1 MTQVS
6 TASSARSASVAPPRS
21 PRAFAWAR
29 HNLFRSV
36 GDTCITI
43 ILAILVGV
51 LIAAL
56 VRWLFLDAAWRGAT
70 LADCPVSDAA
80 CWPFL
85 HARFLQFIYGFYP
98 AAERWRINVAFV
110 LGGLIAGSMLLR
122 PVRRHFAIVTALLLL
137 WPIAAAVLMHGG
149 VFGLVAIDTT
159 RWGGFSLTFFMAATA
174 AAVALPL
181 GILLALAR
189 RSRHAAVRALAVG
202 WIEFWRAVP
211 MLPVLFVAVSMFPLF
226 MPESVELDRFSRAM
240 AAFTIVTSC
249 FLAEA
254 IRGGLQAIPSPQYEA
269 AYALGM
275 GHWRTMRFIIL
286 PQAFAIALP
295 SMVNVVI
302 VLFKDT
308 TLVNVIGIFC
318 LLGMVQAAATSPQ
331 WMSEQSVMTGY
342 ALVAA
347 IYWLCCFAMSR
358 IGLRL
363 EARLARGRGDNGGR
377 LF

>member
-1 MTQVS
+1 MDSAGVPV
-6 TASSARSASVAPPRS
+6 ASRSIAPPR
-21 PRAFAWAR
+21 PGGVAAWAR
-29 HNLFRSV
+29 RNLFRSV

-43 ILAILVGV
+43 ILAILVGFLV
-51 LIAAL
+51 AAL
-56 VRWLFLDAAWRGAT
+56 VRWLVLDAAWHGAT
-70 LADCPVSDAA
+70 LADCPASDAA

-85 HARFLQFIYGFYP
+85 HARFGQFIYGFYP
-98 AAERWRINVAFV
+98 AAERWRINLAFALGAVVAV
-110 LGGLIAGSMLLR
+110 LMLLR
-122 PVRRHFAIVTALLLL
+122 PVRRRLAVVTALLLL
-137 WPIAAAVLMHGG
+137 WPIVAAVLMHGG
-149 VFGLVAIDTT
+149 VLGLTAIDTT
-159 RWGGFSLTFFMAATA
+159 RWGGFSLTLFMAVSAT
-174 AAVALPL
+174 AVALPL

-189 RSRHAAVRALAVG
+189 RSRQPVVHALAVG

-226 MPESVELDRFSRAM
+226 MPEGIDLDRFSRAM
-240 AAFTIVTSC
+240 VALIIVTAC

-275 GHWRTMRFIIL
+275 GHWRTMRLIIL

-295 SMVNVVI
+295 SMVNVII

-342 ALVAA
+342 VLAAA
-347 IYWLCCFAMSR
+347 IYWVCCFAMSR

-363 EARLARGRGDNGGR
+363 EARLARGRGQ
-377 LF
+377 

>member
-1 MTQVS
+1 VD
-6 TASSARSASVAPPRS
+6 SARVPVASVAIAPARTGGVS
-21 PRAFAWAR
+21 AWAR
-29 HNLFRSV
+29 RNLFRSV
-36 GDTCITI
+36 GDACITI
-43 ILAILVGV
+43 ILAIMVG
-51 LIAAL
+51 LIVAAL
-56 VRWLFLDAAWRGAT
+56 VRWLVLDAAWRGAT
-70 LADCPVSDAA
+70 LADCPASDAA

-85 HARFLQFIYGFYP
+85 HARFGQFIYGFYP
-98 AAERWRINVAFV
+98 AAERWRINFAFL
-110 LGGLIAGSMLLR
+110 LGAAIAVSMLLR
-122 PVRRHFAIVTALLLL
+122 PVRRRFAVVTGLLLL

-149 VFGLVAIDTT
+149 VLGLATIDTA
-159 RWGGFSLTFFMAATA
+159 RWGGFSLTLFMAASAT
-174 AAVALPL
+174 AVAFPL

-189 RSRHAAVRALAVG
+189 RSQQPVVRALAVG

-226 MPESVELDRFSRAM
+226 MPEGAELDRFSRAM
-240 AAFTIVTSC
+240 AAFTIVTAC

-275 GHWRTMRFIIL
+275 GHWRTMGLIIL

-331 WMSEQSVMTGY
+331 WMSEQSIMTGY
-342 ALVAA
+342 VLAAA
-347 IYWLCCFAMSR
+347 IYWVCCFAMSR

-363 EARLARGRGDNGGR
+363 EARLARGRSR
-377 LF
+377 

>member
-1 MTQVS
+1 MDS
-6 TASSARSASVAPPRS
+6 TRLPVASRSVAPPR
-21 PRAFAWAR
+21 AGGVTAWAR
-29 HNLFRSV
+29 RNLFRSV

-43 ILAILVGV
+43 ILAILAGV
-51 LIAAL
+51 LTAAL
-56 VRWLFLDAAWRGAT
+56 VRWLVLDAAWRGTT
-70 LADCPVSDAA
+70 LADCPASDAA

-85 HARFLQFIYGFYP
+85 HARFPQFIYGFYP
-98 AAERWRINVAFV
+98 AAERWRINLAFG
-110 LGGLIAGSMLLR
+110 LGAIIAASMLLR
-122 PVRRHFAIVTALLLL
+122 PVRRRLAIVTGLLLL
-137 WPIAAAVLMHGG
+137 WPIVAAVLMHGG
-149 VFGLVAIDTT
+149 VLGLTAVDTT
-159 RWGGFSLTFFMAATA
+159 RWGGFSLTLFMAASAT
-174 AAVALPL
+174 AVALPL

-189 RSRHAAVRALAVG
+189 RSQQPVVRALAVG

-226 MPESVELDRFSRAM
+226 MPEGVDLDRFSRAM
-240 AAFTIVTSC
+240 AAFTIVTAC

-275 GHWRTMRFIIL
+275 GHWRTIGLIIL

-342 ALVAA
+342 VLAAA
-347 IYWLCCFAMSR
+347 IYWVCCFAMSR

-363 EARLARGRGDNGGR
+363 EARLARGRR
-377 LF
+377 A